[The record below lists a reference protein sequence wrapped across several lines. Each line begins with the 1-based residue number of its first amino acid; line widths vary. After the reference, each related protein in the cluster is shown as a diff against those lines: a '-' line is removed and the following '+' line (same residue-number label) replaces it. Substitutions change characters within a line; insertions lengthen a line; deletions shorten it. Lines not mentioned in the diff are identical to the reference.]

1 MEEHPF
7 AQYIRILGKGR
18 NGARALSREEAYS
31 AMDMIFRYEYEPEQ
45 IGAFLMLMRVKE
57 ETPEEVAGFVQ
68 AIRDSIPSQ
77 MANAHVA
84 VDWPSYAG
92 KRRQMPWYL
101 LAALTLSRSG
111 YPVFMHG
118 LTREDERIY
127 TSQALEA
134 LGIDPCESLPSAA
147 NHINRYGFAY
157 MDIGFLSPLSAEL
170 LDTRDLLGLRSP
182 LHTVVRMLN
191 PFKADLSLHSVFHP
205 NYATVHQQ
213 ASLLL
218 GETRAVS
225 FKGEGGENERIP
237 ERGCQVYGVSDG
249 KAWEQKWPALL
260 PPGKYGHDSF
270 PDLGHFL
277 DVWEGRVDD
286 EYANQAVSGTMA
298 LVLSA
303 LEDGLS
309 QQDALSRAARMWQS
323 RGMSAVQEQYA

>member
-18 NGARALSREEAYS
+18 NGARALTQEEAHA
-31 AMDMIFRYEYEPEQ
+31 AMNMIFCYEYEPEQ
-45 IGAFLMLMRVKE
+45 IGAFLMLMRIKE
-57 ETPEEVAGFVQ
+57 ETAAEVAGFVQ
-68 AIRDSIPSQ
+68 AIRESIPSQ
-77 MANAHVA
+77 MAEARVA

-101 LAALTLSRSG
+101 LAALTLGGNG

-127 TSQALEA
+127 TEQALDV
-134 LGIDPCESLPSAA
+134 LGIKACESLPAA
-147 NHINRYGFAY
+147 AGEIERYGFAY

-182 LHTVVRMLN
+182 LHTVARMLN
-191 PFKADLSLHSVFHP
+191 PFDAELSLHSVFHP
-205 NYATVHQQ
+205 NYATIHQQ

-218 GETRAVS
+218 GDTRALS

-237 ERGCQVYGVSDG
+237 ERGCHVYGVSDG

-260 PPGKYGHDSF
+260 PPGKYGHEPF
-270 PDLGHFL
+270 PDLDYFL
-277 DVWEGRVDD
+277 NVWEGRVEDP
-286 EYANQAVSGTMA
+286 YADMAVTGTMA
-298 LVLSA
+298 LVLAA
-303 LEDGLS
+303 LEEGLS
-309 QQDALSRAARMWQS
+309 QGDALARAGEMWKS
-323 RGMSAVQEQYA
+323 RGMNAVQERYA